1 METQKVVER
10 MHATIPRCE
19 GLSLKEYGLFV
30 RLHKWG
36 DQIYNEFAQRV
47 DKLRCFDYD

>member
-1 METQKVVER
+1 MQAQKVVER

-30 RLHKWG
+30 RLHKWP
-36 DQIYNEFAQRV
+36 DQIYN
-47 DKLRCFDYD
+47 